1 MDKAA
6 TLTQQQALDIV
17 REYKRVITPR
27 FSSEPKVML
36 FGSYSKGNARP
47 ESDIDVAVIVNN
59 IEGDWLD
66 QAANISLDAIKLNV
80 LIEPVLMEMD
90 EPSPL
95 YHDVEDYLTVK
106 TKTNEQLTS
115 ILTKTLSKV

>member
-1 MDKAA
+1 
-6 TLTQQQALDIV
+6 
-17 REYKRVITPR
+17 
-27 FSSEPKVML
+27 ML

-47 ESDIDVAVIVNN
+47 ESDIDVAVIVNS

-95 YHDVEDYLTVK
+95 YHDVMRTGIAV
-106 TKTNEQLTS
+106 
-115 ILTKTLSKV
+115 